1 MEGMKIICPV
11 CEVWLVTLTQN
22 QNKYEFYCVNCEN
35 SPHKHKQVLGESRQ
49 DDVLAFDSESP
60 VDFLTS
66 LEQF

>member
-1 MEGMKIICPV
+1 MKIICPV

-35 SPHKHKQVLGESRQ
+35 FTHKHKQVLGESCQ
-49 DDVLAFDSESP
+49 DDVLAFDSEST
-60 VDFLTS
+60 VDFLTC